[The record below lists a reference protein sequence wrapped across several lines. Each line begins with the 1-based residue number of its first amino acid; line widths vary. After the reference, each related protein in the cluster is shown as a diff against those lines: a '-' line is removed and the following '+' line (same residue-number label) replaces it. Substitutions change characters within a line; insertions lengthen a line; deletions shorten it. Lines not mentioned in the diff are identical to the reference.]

1 MSNRIVKIGT
11 RASKL
16 ALWQADYVADLLH
29 KAGLASEIVQIDTK
43 GDQVLDVSISKI
55 GSKGVFTQEL
65 EDQLLDGRIDI
76 AVHSAKDMPSKLG
89 EGLELIAFSVREQ
102 AQDVLL
108 SAQTHLSLADTSK
121 EITIGTSSTRRI
133 ATLRHFYPHVKTV
146 EVRGNLQTRIRKMEE
161 GLCDALLLAYAGVFR
176 MGYANQ
182 VLEHLDLNQFIP
194 AVGQGSIA
202 IEACTSL
209 DSKLRKAIVAACND
223 TATATCLRAERAYL
237 RVLEGGCSIPVFA
250 LARLVNDQ
258 IHLKGGILSLDGKQ
272 RIVLEQTGPITE
284 AEQLGEVLATQ
295 VLQAGGKTILE
306 QIKQSP
312 H

>member
-1 MSNRIVKIGT
+1 MSKQLVKIGT

-16 ALWQADYVADLLH
+16 ALWQAYHVADLLQ
-29 KAGLASEIVQIDTK
+29 KAGLSTEIVPIDTK

-65 EDQLLDGRIDI
+65 EDQLLDGRISI

-89 EGLELIAFSVREQ
+89 EGLELIAFSAREQ

-108 SAQTHLSLADTSK
+108 SFKKGVSLSDANLVV
-121 EITIGTSSTRRI
+121 GTSSTRRI
-133 ATLRHFYPHVKTV
+133 ATLRHFFPQVKTV

-161 GLCDALLLAYAGVFR
+161 GHCDALLLAYAGVHR
-176 MGYANQ
+176 MGYQALL
-182 VLEHLDLNQFIP
+182 VEHLDLNQFIP

-202 IEACTSL
+202 LEASTNLDPSL
-209 DSKLRKAIVAACND
+209 REAIVSACND
-223 TATATCLRAERAYL
+223 WQTEKCLLAERAFL

-250 LARLVNDQ
+250 LATLADNQV
-258 IHLKGGILSLDGKQ
+258 HLKGGIVSLDGQQ
-272 RIVLEQTGPITE
+272 RIVIDVSGPVTE
-284 AEQLGEVLATQ
+284 GEQLGEALAKQ
-295 VLQAGGKTILE
+295 VLDAGGKTILD
-306 QIKQSP
+306 QIKSSL

>member
-1 MSNRIVKIGT
+1 MSKQLVKIGT

-16 ALWQADYVADLLH
+16 ALWQAYHVADLLQ
-29 KAGLASEIVQIDTK
+29 KAGLSTEIVPIDTK

-65 EDQLLDGRIDI
+65 EDQLLDGRISI

-89 EGLELIAFSVREQ
+89 DGLELIAFSAREQ

-108 SAQTHLSLADTSK
+108 STNKGVSLRDANLVV
-121 EITIGTSSTRRI
+121 GTSSTRRI
-133 ATLRHFYPHVKTV
+133 ATLKHFFPQVKTV

-161 GLCDALLLAYAGVFR
+161 GHCDALLLAYAGVHR
-176 MGYANQ
+176 MGYEPLL
-182 VLEHLDLNQFIP
+182 VEHMDLNQFIP

-202 IEACTSL
+202 LEASTNLDPSL
-209 DSKLRKAIVAACND
+209 REAIVRACND
-223 TATATCLRAERAYL
+223 RQTENCLLAERAFL

-250 LARLVNDQ
+250 LATLVGNQ
-258 IHLKGGILSLDGKQ
+258 VHLKGGIVSLDGQQ
-272 RIVLEQTGPITE
+272 RIVIEVSGPMAE
-284 AEQLGEVLATQ
+284 GEQLGEALAKQ
-295 VLQAGGKTILE
+295 VLEAGGKTILD
-306 QIKQSP
+306 QIKSSL

>member
-1 MSNRIVKIGT
+1 MSKQLVKIGT

-16 ALWQADYVADLLH
+16 ALWQAYHVADLLQ
-29 KAGLASEIVQIDTK
+29 KAGLSTEIVPIDTK

-65 EDQLLDGRIDI
+65 EDQLLDGRISI

-89 EGLELIAFSVREQ
+89 DGLELIAFSTREQ

-108 SAQTHLSLADTSK
+108 STNKGVSLRDANLVV
-121 EITIGTSSTRRI
+121 GTSSTRRI
-133 ATLRHFYPHVKTV
+133 ATLKHFFPQVKTV

-161 GLCDALLLAYAGVFR
+161 GHCDALLLAYAGVHR
-176 MGYANQ
+176 MGYEPLL
-182 VLEHLDLNQFIP
+182 VEHMDLNQFIP

-202 IEACTSL
+202 LEASTNLDPSL
-209 DSKLRKAIVAACND
+209 REAIVRACND
-223 TATATCLRAERAYL
+223 RQTENCLLAERAFL

-250 LARLVNDQ
+250 LATLVGNQ
-258 IHLKGGILSLDGKQ
+258 VHLKGGIVSLDGQQ
-272 RIVLEQTGPITE
+272 RIVIEVSGPMAE
-284 AEQLGEVLATQ
+284 GEQLGEALAKQ
-295 VLQAGGKTILE
+295 VLEAGGKTILD
-306 QIKQSP
+306 QIKSSL

>member
-1 MSNRIVKIGT
+1 ME
-11 RASKL
+11 
-16 ALWQADYVADLLH
+16 
-29 KAGLASEIVQIDTK
+29 SEIVTIDTK

-55 GSKGVFTQEL
+55 GSKGVFTREL

-108 SAQTHLSLADTSK
+108 STKKGVSLSDAHLVV
-121 EITIGTSSTRRI
+121 GTSSTRRI
-133 ATLRHFYPHVKTV
+133 ATLKHFYPKVKTV

-161 GLCDALLLAYAGVFR
+161 GLCDALLLAYAGVYR
-176 MGYANQ
+176 MGYANS
-182 VLEHLDLNQFIP
+182 VVEHLDINQFIP

-209 DSKLRKAIVAACND
+209 DPKLRAAIISACND
-223 TATATCLRAERAYL
+223 GPTSTCLLAERAYL

-250 LARLVNDQ
+250 LATLAADQ
-258 IHLKGGILSLDGKQ
+258 IHLKGGIVSLDGQQ
-272 RIVLEQTGPITE
+272 RIVLEVTGSLKD
-284 AEQLGEVLATQ
+284 AEQLGEALANQ

>member
-1 MSNRIVKIGT
+1 MSKQLVKIGT

-16 ALWQADYVADLLH
+16 ALWQAYHVADLLQ
-29 KAGLASEIVQIDTK
+29 KAGLSTEIVPIDTK

-65 EDQLLDGRIDI
+65 EDQLLDGRISI

-89 EGLELIAFSVREQ
+89 DGLELIAFSAREQ

-108 SAQTHLSLADTSK
+108 STNKGVSLRDANLVV
-121 EITIGTSSTRRI
+121 GTSSTRRI
-133 ATLRHFYPHVKTV
+133 ATLKHFFPQVKTV

-161 GLCDALLLAYAGVFR
+161 GHCDALLLAYAGVHR
-176 MGYANQ
+176 MGYESLL
-182 VLEHLDLNQFIP
+182 VEHLDLNQFIP

-202 IEACTSL
+202 LEASTNLDPSL
-209 DSKLRKAIVAACND
+209 REAIVRACND
-223 TATATCLRAERAYL
+223 RQTENCLLAERAFL

-250 LARLVNDQ
+250 LATLVGNQ
-258 IHLKGGILSLDGKQ
+258 VHLKGGIVSLDGQQ
-272 RIVLEQTGPITE
+272 RIVIEVSGPMAE
-284 AEQLGEVLATQ
+284 GEQLGEVLAKQ
-295 VLQAGGKTILE
+295 VLEAGGKTILD
-306 QIKQSP
+306 QIKSSL

>member
-1 MSNRIVKIGT
+1 VINQLVKIGT

-16 ALWQADYVADLLH
+16 ALWQAYHVADLLQ
-29 KAGLASEIVQIDTK
+29 KAGLSTEIVPIDTK

-65 EDQLLDGRIDI
+65 EDQLLDGSISI
-76 AVHSAKDMPSKLG
+76 AVHSAKDMPSSLG
-89 EGLELIAFSVREQ
+89 DGLELIAFSSREQ

-108 SAQTHLSLADTSK
+108 STQKGVSLNDANLVV
-121 EITIGTSSTRRI
+121 GTSSTRRI
-133 ATLRHFYPHVKTV
+133 ATLKHFYPQVKTV

-161 GLCDALLLAYAGVFR
+161 GHCDALLLAYAGVHR
-176 MGYANQ
+176 MGYDDLLVA
-182 VLEHLDLNQFIP
+182 HLDLNQFIP

-202 IEACTSL
+202 IEASTSL
-209 DSKLRKAIVAACND
+209 DPKLRETIVAACND
-223 TATATCLRAERAYL
+223 TATHVCLLAERAYL

-250 LARLVNDQ
+250 LATLANNQV
-258 IHLKGGILSLDGKQ
+258 HLKGGIVSLDGQQ
-272 RIVLEQTGPITE
+272 RIVLEVNGPVSQAVE
-284 AEQLGEVLATQ
+284 LGESLAKQ

>member
-1 MSNRIVKIGT
+1 MSKQLVKIGT

-16 ALWQADYVADLLH
+16 ALWQAYHVADLLQ
-29 KAGLASEIVQIDTK
+29 KAGLSTEIVPIDTK

-65 EDQLLDGRIDI
+65 EDQLLDGRISI

-89 EGLELIAFSVREQ
+89 DGLELIAFSAREQ

-108 SAQTHLSLADTSK
+108 STNKGVSLRDANLVV
-121 EITIGTSSTRRI
+121 GTSSTRRI
-133 ATLRHFYPHVKTV
+133 ATLKHFFPQVKPV

-161 GLCDALLLAYAGVFR
+161 GHCDALLLAYAGVHR
-176 MGYANQ
+176 MGYESLL
-182 VLEHLDLNQFIP
+182 VEHLDLNQFIP

-202 IEACTSL
+202 LEASTNL
-209 DSKLRKAIVAACND
+209 DPNLREAIVRACND
-223 TATATCLRAERAYL
+223 RQTENCLLAERAFL

-250 LARLVNDQ
+250 LATLVGNQ
-258 IHLKGGILSLDGKQ
+258 VHLKGGIVSLDGQQ
-272 RIVLEQTGPITE
+272 RIVIEVSGPMAE
-284 AEQLGEVLATQ
+284 GEQLGEALAKQ
-295 VLQAGGKTILE
+295 VLEAGGKTILD
-306 QIKQSP
+306 QIKSSL